1 MGVSLSTECI
11 EFPCVT
17 AYLPTGETTHC
28 TRPLLKSR
36 LYSLS
41 TTDPKYIYISIYLS
55 NVPIHIYD
63 IMTTTTTKMTDIT
76 EFIQTVSKQLNYK
89 TPYISTS
96 DFDLYE
102 SMSALDVMDPKMD
115 GCEVP
120 LSHYI
125 PSLCTIRNQEKDTED
140 ASHSKTVTVPFVPP
154 RPLPKSLHDDTSPL
168 IWDDLNLSSTKLI
181 LMEMLIRL
189 ESFLQGNSVAET
201 IYTCLYVHEDILQD
215 MFHQLEEE
223 EQQQHSLSNTEI
235 TMTTTAQQCV
245 FFASILLIQLTDD
258 IIQIVQK
265 ADIYEEEDFTMNR
278 YQFRFASDV
287 ISLDD
292 ENDGPMTSME
302 QLKHWY
308 HTCFQ
313 SLQVYESDI
322 HVRDIEHILQ
332 YLFQFY
338 MACRDLSTLNKDNV
352 SSVSKEWYHSITNS
366 SYLQDILENLEKGS
380 FPDDTMTT
388 TTNTTVTTDIGSCF
402 DTYANRHRLGNT
414 PIRKVVFQPYKEAL
428 QSLDRI
434 YKEFATSVCHLLMQG
449 NNTLKRSQC
458 ILAKL
463 SKSSSLNITSRSL
476 MVMNLFF
483 DDLYLGQYNL
493 AVIIIEDM
501 KRFGIPSQVMET
513 RYGMQFVQQLC
524 KPTYDALKLLM
535 LNRSRQRI
543 FMDALIFKEWSALQS
558 DATIVDATF
567 QQEYELGS
575 NAEPF
580 VMKYMV
586 AKMAGFMEHYL
597 SLGMELNLFPSHH
610 SMMTVY
616 WYLDFLQS
624 TEVSMTTSM
633 KKQYE
638 ERKRMELRILQEE
651 ADAVTT
657 TTASGG
663 KKGNKKKGK
672 KNKTSTKLPSSSLPC
687 LTKTPEDLEDDFH
700 LEYLNI
706 KHMMYRGIFRVSIR
720 VNDF

>member
-1 MGVSLSTECI
+1 
-11 EFPCVT
+11 
-17 AYLPTGETTHC
+17 
-28 TRPLLKSR
+28 
-36 LYSLS
+36 
-41 TTDPKYIYISIYLS
+41 
-55 NVPIHIYD
+55 
-63 IMTTTTTKMTDIT
+63 MTTTKTTDIT
-76 EFIQTVSKQLNYK
+76 ELIQTASKQLNHK

-102 SMSALDVMDPKMD
+102 SMSALDIMDPKMD

-120 LSHYI
+120 LSYYI
-125 PSLCTIRNQEKDTED
+125 PSLCTIMNQEKDTEEGC
-140 ASHSKTVTVPFVPP
+140 HSKTVTVPFVPP

-181 LMEMLIRL
+181 LMGMLSRL

-215 MFHQLEEE
+215 MFHQLEDEE
-223 EQQQHSLSNTEI
+223 RSFSNNEI
-235 TMTTTAQQCV
+235 TMTNTAQQCV
-245 FFASILLIQLTDD
+245 FFASFLLIQLTDD

-287 ISLDD
+287 ISLNDD
-292 ENDGPMTSME
+292 ENDDGPMTSME
-302 QLKHWY
+302 QLKRWY

-313 SLQVYESDI
+313 SLHLYESDI
-322 HVRDIEHILQ
+322 HVKDIEHILQ

-338 MACRDLSTLNKDNV
+338 MACKDLSTLNKDNV
-352 SSVSKEWYHSITNS
+352 ATVSKEWYHSITTS
-366 SYLQDILENLEKGS
+366 SCLQNILQNLGEGS
-380 FPDDTMTT
+380 FSDATVTT
-388 TTNTTVTTDIGSCF
+388 KPAVTTDIDSCF

-434 YKEFATSVCHLLMQG
+434 YKEFATSVCHLLMRG
-449 NNTLKRSQC
+449 NTLKRSQC
-458 ILAKL
+458 ILTKL
-463 SKSSSLNITSRSL
+463 SKSSSLNIISRSL

-483 DDLYLGQYNL
+483 DDLWLGQYNL
-493 AVIIIEDM
+493 ALIIIEDM

-524 KPTYDALKLLM
+524 KPTYDTLKLLT

-633 KKQYE
+633 KKQCE

-651 ADAVTT
+651 ADAVKTT
-657 TTASGG
+657 AASGG

-687 LTKTPEDLEDDFH
+687 ITKTTEDLEDDFH

-720 VNDF
+720 LNKSIG